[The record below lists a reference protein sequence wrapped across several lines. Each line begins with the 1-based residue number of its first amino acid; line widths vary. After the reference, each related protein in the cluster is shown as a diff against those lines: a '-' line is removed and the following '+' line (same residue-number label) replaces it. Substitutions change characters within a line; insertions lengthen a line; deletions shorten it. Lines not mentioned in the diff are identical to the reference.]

1 MQHTHQKSVSPAEH
15 FPVAAAAVMTNLK
28 TSLAGVFDSCSCLDG
43 TRPIDIA
50 RGLGIDMKLAWKASH
65 LANATQPFDSVRHLP
80 GIAGMRILLD
90 AASSSGGDHRIISRT
105 MECFREVQDFI
116 SKNCGSRRAFES
128 MVAGLDELGDRRLE
142 QEHRR
147 NLFHGAR
154 SVWGLKADVLHRL
167 DVLFPS
173 SIDRLIDCVTI
184 RTIGG
189 GRRLRGGVPLI
200 FPRPRVVDDRGVESR
215 TGLREPLDSSVQH
228 GELPIVR
235 TLCSGD
241 VPEMKMREREEGIIY
256 EAPPLEVADPT
267 PYTFSTGELLR
278 AVQPTVVHGD
288 STGIY
293 QLMRLRIPSPLA
305 VFDILIDDELIESDV
320 KPDSYLASEL
330 HVSANFIRNVRHVR
344 LPVSIRSEEIQNGRV
359 PEVAGMD
366 KMEERLDIALEA
378 SGRPR
383 SRFRW
388 FRLELEYPPICSL
401 IAFECEQPLA

>member
-1 MQHTHQKSVSPAEH
+1 MQPTDTIRQGQS
-15 FPVAAAAVMTNLK
+15 FPVAAATVMTNLK
-28 TSLAGVFDSCSCLDG
+28 TTLAGTLDSCSCLDG

-50 RGLGIDMKLAWKASH
+50 KGLGIDMKLAWKASH

-90 AASSSGGDHRIISRT
+90 AAVARGADPAIVGRTLESFKAVQSFISR
-105 MECFREVQDFI
+105 
-116 SKNCGSRRAFES
+116 NCGSRRAFES

-147 NLFHGAR
+147 TLFHGAR

-173 SIDRLIDCVTI
+173 SIDPLIDCATI
-184 RTIGG
+184 RTLGG
-189 GRRLRGGVPLI
+189 ARRLRGGVPLV

-215 TGLREPLDSSVQH
+215 TGLREPLDSSVKR
-228 GELPIVR
+228 GELPIVHR
-235 TLCSGD
+235 LCSGE
-241 VPEMKMREREEGIIY
+241 VPEIKVREREEGIIY
-256 EAPPLEVADPT
+256 EAPPLEVADAM

-288 STGIY
+288 SHGIY

-305 VFDILIDDELIESDV
+305 VFDVLVDTELLESDS

-344 LPVSIRSEEIQNGRV
+344 LPVAIRTREISNGLDIEV
-359 PEVAGMD
+359 PGLKDMG
-366 KMEERLDIALEA
+366 ERLQVALEA
-378 SGRPR
+378 TQRPL

-388 FRLELEYPPICSL
+388 FRLEVEYPPICSL
-401 IAFECEQPLA
+401 IAFECEQTFG